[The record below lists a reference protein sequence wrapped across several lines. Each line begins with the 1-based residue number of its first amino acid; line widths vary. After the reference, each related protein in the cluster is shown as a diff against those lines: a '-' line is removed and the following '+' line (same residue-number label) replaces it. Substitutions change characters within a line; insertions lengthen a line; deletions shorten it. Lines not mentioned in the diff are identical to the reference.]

1 MADLKI
7 IYRTFKLEDS
17 EQVWDLH
24 VTALKETRAYVECA
38 TLNNLDKDL
47 KDIENVYLKN
57 RGAFIVA
64 ILGDEIIG
72 MGALKKINNEIG
84 EIKRM
89 RVYKK
94 FQGQGVERQL
104 LKILE
109 TEAIKLGYKKLILD
123 TSDKQEIAQKFY
135 EKYGYKETNRRKDE
149 FGMGLELIFYEKPL
163 ERLLIKPVETPK
175 ERNAYHKIRK
185 VDIFEENHPNVEY
198 DDDHPDEKIPQNHPH
213 VFIFKEEVIGAVRL
227 DKLGE
232 NIIGI
237 RMFGIR
243 GKYQKKWFGTQAV
256 KLIEEYA
263 REKGCTKL
271 VLNANKNSVIFYEKK
286 GFIKDFWEGDSNSYG
301 EKYNHINLWK
311 NLKY

>member
-135 EKYGYKETNRRKDE
+135 EKYGYKLFN
-149 FGMGLELIFYEKPL
+149 MHGL
-163 ERLLIKPVETPK
+163 V
-175 ERNAYHKIRK
+175 
-185 VDIFEENHPNVEY
+185 
-198 DDDHPDEKIPQNHPH
+198 
-213 VFIFKEEVIGAVRL
+213 
-227 DKLGE
+227 
-232 NIIGI
+232 
-237 RMFGIR
+237 
-243 GKYQKKWFGTQAV
+243 
-256 KLIEEYA
+256 
-263 REKGCTKL
+263 
-271 VLNANKNSVIFYEKK
+271 
-286 GFIKDFWEGDSNSYG
+286 
-301 EKYNHINLWK
+301 
-311 NLKY
+311 